1 MEKTFK
7 EYLKLY
13 EELSDEDIKKI
24 KEVGIATAKVVFKD
38 DFDEDKAN
46 EVIDGIIEKNKDKN
60 AEDISGILKNTF
72 TS

>member
-24 KEVGIATAKVVFKD
+24 KEVGIATAKTIFGDKV
-38 DFDEDKAN
+38 DEDKAN
-46 EVIDGIIEKNKDKN
+46 EVIDGVIEKNKDKD
-60 AEDISGILKNTF
+60 AKTVSAIVKNSF
-72 TS
+72 R